1 MKYFPRVRRPSHHQV
16 WGIFADIDTIAKHVD
31 VPTVEIITS
40 FLANPDKA
48 VKLNAAA
55 YSRTVAVNAGH
66 RQRSM
71 WQRDIPLLADHASD
85 GSPLAV
91 TAYGLTEHEL
101 INRAPEAYKP
111 DRHFGIYDEDA
122 ELTREMQALTK
133 RYEREGVNLHPPG
146 SSKQPLGVHHP
157 TPPTPRPHH
166 PLPGSRQRPDRK
178 KHTMS
183 PKRIQRQRTRGWKAP
198 AGAVYVGRGSIYG
211 NPWKVDPAAAP
222 QPGIVATH
230 EEAVALFTKW
240 LRSTPDGQAVARPA
254 RKHLAGHDLMCW
266 CPNNKPCHA
275 DVLLTVANPQAARPA
290 VHVVNA
296 VRREDADYTAF
307 FVTEASIEE
316 LAEKYYQSF
325 TLNRDQHGYYLS
337 LGHNTGLVARPGTVI
352 VEGPHGWGDWEV
364 MTMDEYDAQ
373 YETVGGVQ

>member
-1 MKYFPRVRRPSHHQV
+1 
-16 WGIFADIDTIAKHVD
+16 
-31 VPTVEIITS
+31 
-40 FLANPDKA
+40 
-48 VKLNAAA
+48 
-55 YSRTVAVNAGH
+55 
-66 RQRSM
+66 
-71 WQRDIPLLADHASD
+71 
-85 GSPLAV
+85 
-91 TAYGLTEHEL
+91 
-101 INRAPEAYKP
+101 
-111 DRHFGIYDEDA
+111 
-122 ELTREMQALTK
+122 
-133 RYEREGVNLHPPG
+133 
-146 SSKQPLGVHHP
+146 
-157 TPPTPRPHH
+157 
-166 PLPGSRQRPDRK
+166 
-178 KHTMS
+178 MS

-198 AGAVYVGRGSIYG
+198 AGAVYVGRGSVYG

-240 LRSTPDGQAVARPA
+240 LRSTPDGQAVARQA
-254 RKHLAGHDLMCW
+254 RKHLVGHDLMCW
-266 CPNNKPCHA
+266 CPSNKPCHA

-337 LGHNTGLVARPGTVI
+337 LGYNTGLVARPGTVI

-364 MTMDEYDAQ
+364 MTKDEYNDQ
-373 YETVGGVQ
+373 YETVGAAQ